1 MNVLKTYHYCFLVT
15 YVAGEKLCSNQDLF
29 PVEVVDHM
37 FSLES
42 SRIFLVSEH
51 NSEVS

>member
-29 PVEVVDHM
+29 PVEVVDHK

-42 SRIFLVSEH
+42 FRIFLVSD
-51 NSEVS
+51 NNFEVS